1 MVNMIDQYIN
11 VKDESVYGTAVA
23 ATRSVDFNT
32 EDIKGDYSNVI
43 MASGLRAGE
52 YAVNA
57 KRVARNPKG
66 AKGSLEINGANQGLA
81 FWFKHMLGNYTLGST
96 ASGVTTHTCKVGDTK
111 GKSFT
116 LQKNMVGS
124 DGANYT
130 KTYQGVKVTGWEI
143 SNSVDE
149 YMKIKLDL
157 DSQKENLGTGAGA
170 LATQVKNFGNSD
182 NLKEFKFYEGVVL
195 IGGVQASVSEISIKG
210 KKNVAVE
217 RYFLGTQLKKEP
229 IQNGQD
235 EITVDFKLEFESL
248 AQEQRVAAALESGAQ
263 VSVSVTWTATEPEA
277 GTGVSS
283 ITLTMPVVSLVDA
296 PTNIDV
302 GKLAEQSLTGNV
314 LWPGSG
320 QGDNMLTAVI
330 VTPDTTAV

>member
-1 MVNMIDQYIN
+1 MANMIDQYIN

-23 ATRSVDFNT
+23 ANRSIDFNS

-66 AKGSLEINGANQGLA
+66 ASGSVEINGANQGLA

-96 ASGVTTHTCKVGDTK
+96 TSGVTTHTCKVGDTK

-116 LQKNMVGS
+116 LQKNEVGS
-124 DGANYT
+124 DGNNYT
-130 KTYQGVKVTGWEI
+130 KTYQGGKVVGWEI

-149 YMKIKLDL
+149 FMKVKLDL
-157 DSQKENLGTGAGA
+157 DFQKENLGSGAGA

-182 NLKEFKFYEGVVL
+182 NLKEFKFYEGVVTVA
-195 IGGVQASVSEISIKG
+195 GSQVSVSEVSIKG
-210 KKNVAVE
+210 KKNVAAE

-235 EITVDFKLEFESL
+235 EVTIDFKMEFESL
-248 AQEQRVAAALESGAQ
+248 VQEQRVANALESGAQ
-263 VSVSVTWTATEPEA
+263 VAVSVTWTATEPEP

-330 VTPDTTAV
+330 VTPDATAI

>member
-1 MVNMIDQYIN
+1 MANMIDQYIN

-23 ATRSVDFNT
+23 ANRSVDFNS
-32 EDIKGDYSNVI
+32 EDFKGDYSNVI
-43 MASGLRAGE
+43 IASGLRAGE
-52 YAVNA
+52 YAPNA

-66 AKGSLEINGANQGLA
+66 ATGSLEINGANQGVA
-81 FWFKHMLGNYTLGST
+81 FWFKHMLGNYTLGT
-96 ASGVTTHTCKVGDTK
+96 TTSGVTTHTCKTGDTK

-124 DGANYT
+124 DGIAYT
-130 KTYQGVKVTGWEI
+130 KTYQGVKVVGWEI

-157 DSQKENLGTGAGA
+157 DGQKETLGAGA
-170 LATQVKNFGNSD
+170 GPLASQAKNFGNSD
-182 NLKEFKFYEGVVL
+182 NLKEFKFYEGVVNV
-195 IGGVQASVSEISIKG
+195 GGSQVSVSEISIKG
-210 KKNVAVE
+210 KKNLAAE

-235 EITVDFKLEFESL
+235 EITTEFKMEFEDL
-248 AQEQRVAAALESGAQ
+248 TQEQRVASALESGAQ

-277 GTGVSS
+277 GGGVSS

-296 PTNIDV
+296 PSSIDV

-320 QGDNMLTAVI
+320 QGDNMLTATI
-330 VTPDTTAV
+330 VTPDATAV